1 MTPIARTVSLS
12 GVFIFMVLS
21 LFVYSVLQTPQLSD
35 EELRDRGVFL
45 LPRPRDLA
53 PFELLDDQGA
63 LFDNQRLLDNWTCV
77 FFGFTHCPDVCPT
90 TLSVLGQ
97 VDAQL
102 RQEGGP
108 LADTFQAVLVTV
120 DPERDTADELGPYAR
135 AFSPRFYG
143 VLGDRTAT
151 AKFAQQVNAA
161 FAKVPTEDGG
171 YSMDHTGNVIIINP
185 RGHYHGFIKLPH
197 KVETIRLAYQSLA
210 ARF

>member
-53 PFELLDDQGA
+53 PFELLDDAGGR
-63 LFDNQRLLDNWTCV
+63 FDNQRLMDNWTFV

-90 TLSVLGQ
+90 TMSVLGQ

-102 RQEGGP
+102 RKEGGP
-108 LADTFQAVLVTV
+108 LADNFQAVLVTV
-120 DPERDTADELGPYAR
+120 DPERDTAAELGPYAR

-143 VLGDRTAT
+143 VLGERAETA
-151 AKFAQQVNAA
+151 AFAQQLNAA
-161 FAKVPTEDGG
+161 FAKVPTEDGS
-171 YSMDHTGNVIIINP
+171 YSMDHTGNIIIINP